1 MQQVIIIMQEKSL
14 TRPCMPITTCIIFF
28 IQGQV
33 LVYLGE
39 LEATERKY
47 KEY

>member
-14 TRPCMPITTCIIFF
+14 IRPRMSITSCILFF

>member
-1 MQQVIIIMQEKSL
+1 MQQAIIIMQEKSL
-14 TRPCMPITTCIIFF
+14 TRPSMPIATCILFF

>member
-1 MQQVIIIMQEKSL
+1 MRQTLIIMQEKGR
-14 TRPCMPITTCIIFF
+14 TRSSMPITTRIIYS

-47 KEY
+47 K